1 MQLHYFPDLPVADRK
16 ENFTEIQPQLLKE
29 SDRKIRPTRSC
40 ETWKKTPE
48 TLSQASLLLWV
59 TFDRFQYMLF

>member
-40 ETWKKTPE
+40 ANVKKDARNTFTGQSA
-48 TLSQASLLLWV
+48 TLSD
-59 TFDRFQYMLF
+59 F